1 MMSNQE
7 IIVLGGGL
15 VGKTAALTF
24 AQKGFKVFHI
34 ASSLAPK
41 NSAGAQSLVD
51 PAWQSR
57 VFAISTSSQQLLQQ
71 LQVWDALPQERIQVV
86 SDMRIFGDEAHIDR
100 SLHFSAFEAGV
111 PQLSWIV
118 EASLIEHGLDLA
130 SRFCQTLTRV
140 EAEVLDIKMLERGV
154 QVCTDH
160 GNFGAQVII
169 AADGA
174 NSPTRTHFGIEISN
188 ENYVHSAV
196 VANLECSQAHLQTA
210 YQWFLPGGD
219 VLALLPLPGQRA
231 SLVWST
237 QHENAQSLVNCA
249 NTEPEAFCQRIAQA
263 AQGMVTHEL
272 GSLRLLNLAQSY
284 PLRKLRAKRLIG
296 PSVDP
301 KIILVGDSAHAMHPI
316 IHACRAQIA
325 NIKTLNTFIATTLI
339 LIVSISRFSFFQH
352 FIFLRIDLFI
362 FEIIF
367 FSIFFRFIAN
377 HGVSLFFVLISIN
390 NFHNY
395 WLIDNAIIALH
406 YFHF

>member
-24 AQKGFKVFHI
+24 AQKGFKVFHV

-140 EAEVLDIKMLERGV
+140 EAEVLDIKILEKGV

-210 YQWFLPGGD
+210 YQWFLPDGD

-301 KIILVGDSAHAMHPI
+301 KIILVGDSAHAMHPLAGQGLNLGLRDI
-316 IHACRAQIA
+316 IDLNHVLNQRESFRSLDDSVLLRRYERMRAHDIDA
-325 NIKTLNTFIATTLI
+325 ILGVTHHLHRLFLNPTLPIRWLRNRGLQLVNLQPQLKRTFIAK
-339 LIVSISRFSFFQH
+339 
-352 FIFLRIDLFI
+352 
-362 FEIIF
+362 
-367 FSIFFRFIAN
+367 AM
-377 HGVSLFFVLISIN
+377 G
-390 NFHNY
+390 
-395 WLIDNAIIALH
+395 
-406 YFHF
+406 